1 METLSLAPFQGITDV
16 VYRNV
21 FKKHFR
27 GITKF
32 YTPFFTGI
40 QKDNSKSLRGEEI
53 SPDFNDVKT
62 VVPQILSNNADEIIR
77 FANQCKSMGYAEFN
91 LNMGCPFPRVANK
104 TRGCGLMADPVRTIK
119 MLNDV
124 FEQIDGIKFSIKC
137 RLGYYSDEEI
147 YVFVDVFNTF
157 NFSEI
162 IIHPRIGKQMY
173 TGEAS
178 LEKFMK
184 LIPLINKPLVYN
196 GDIFDI
202 EKYNL
207 VSSRRDG
214 SQIVSLRGDGQRSVS
229 TMLGRGL
236 LTNPF
241 LAEQIQNIDNQSDK
255 KKRMHNFVVDLY
267 VERLR
272 HAGGSPKII
281 GSMKE
286 LWKYM
291 MNIFDDPQNV
301 WRKVKKVNHLDEYE
315 EAVEAIFSEYNI
327 TLNNS
332 KDAIH
337 RISNMN
343 NQITT

>member
-1 METLSLAPFQGITDV
+1 MLSLAPFQGITDV

-21 FKKHFR
+21 FKKHFG
-27 GITKF
+27 GIDKY

-53 SPDFNDVKT
+53 SPEFNDVNT
-62 VVPQILSNNADEIIR
+62 VVPQILSNSAEEIIR
-77 FANQCKSMGYAEFN
+77 FANQCKSMGYPEFN

-104 TRGCGLMADPVRTIK
+104 TRGCGLMANPDRTIQ

-124 FEQIDGIKFSIKC
+124 CDHLDGIRFSIKC
-137 RLGYYSDEEI
+137 RLGYYNDEEI
-147 YVFVDVFNTF
+147 YAFIDTF
-157 NFSEI
+157 NILNISEI

-178 LEKFMK
+178 LEKFK
-184 LIPLINKPLVYN
+184 ELVPLINKPLVYN
-196 GDIFDI
+196 GDIFTTDRYTTI
-202 EKYNL
+202 L
-207 VSSRRDG
+207 SSL
-214 SQIVSLRGDGQRSVS
+214 SSLSS
-229 TMLGRGL
+229 LSFLSSSIMLGRGL

-241 LAEQIQNIDNQSDK
+241 LAEQIKSTDNQRDK
-255 KKRMHNFVVDLY
+255 KQRLHNFVVDLY

-301 WRKVKKVNHLDEYE
+301 WRKVKKVNNLDEYE
-315 EAVEAIFSEYNI
+315 ESVEVIFNQYN
-327 TLNNS
+327 LV
-332 KDAIH
+332 
-337 RISNMN
+337 
-343 NQITT
+343 

>member
-21 FKKHFR
+21 FKKHFS
-27 GITKF
+27 GIDKF

-53 SPDFNDVKT
+53 SPEFNDVKT
-62 VVPQILSNNADEIIR
+62 VVPQILSNTAEEIVR
-77 FANQCKSMGYAEFN
+77 FASQCKSMGYPEFN

-104 TRGCGLMADPVRTIK
+104 TRGCGLMANPNRTIK
-119 MLNDV
+119 MLSDV
-124 FEQIDGIKFSIKC
+124 FDGIDGINFSIKC
-137 RLGYYSDEEI
+137 RLGYYNDEEI
-147 YVFVDVFNTF
+147 NAFIETF
-157 NFSEI
+157 NSLPFSEI
-162 IIHPRIGKQMY
+162 IVHPRIGKQMY

-178 LEKFMK
+178 LERFKA

-196 GDIFDI
+196 GDIFDV
-202 EKYNL
+202 EKYNI
-207 VSSRRDG
+207 VKKSS
-214 SQIVSLRGDGQRSVS
+214 QSVA
-229 TMLGRGL
+229 LGRGL

-241 LAEQIQNIDNQSDK
+241 LAEEIKDIDNQQDK
-255 KKRMHNFVVDLY
+255 KQRLHNFVVDLY
-267 VERLR
+267 INRLH

-315 EAVEAIFSEYNI
+315 DAVEKVFNEHNLII
-327 TLNNS
+327 
-332 KDAIH
+332 
-337 RISNMN
+337 
-343 NQITT
+343 

>member
-21 FKKHFR
+21 FKKHFG
-27 GITKF
+27 GIDKY

-53 SPDFNDVKT
+53 SPEFNDVNT
-62 VVPQILSNNADEIIR
+62 VVPQILSNTAEEIIR
-77 FANQCKSMGYAEFN
+77 FANQCKSMGYPEFN

-104 TRGCGLMADPVRTIK
+104 TRGCGLMADPARTIK

-137 RLGYYSDEEI
+137 RLGYYDDEEI
-147 YVFVDVFNTF
+147 MAFIDTFNAL

-178 LEKFMK
+178 LEKF
-184 LIPLINKPLVYN
+184 LELVPLINKPLVYN
-196 GDIFDI
+196 GDIFTTDR
-202 EKYNL
+202 YNTIL
-207 VSSRRDG
+207 SSL
-214 SQIVSLRGDGQRSVS
+214 SSFSFLSSSI
-229 TMLGRGL
+229 MLGRGL

-241 LAEQIQNIDNQSDK
+241 LAEEIKSIDNQQDK
-255 KKRMHNFVVDLY
+255 KQRLHNFVVDLY
-267 VERLR
+267 INRLR

-315 EAVEAIFSEYNI
+315 IAVEDIF
-327 TLNNS
+327 
-332 KDAIH
+332 
-337 RISNMN
+337 
-343 NQITT
+343 NQHNLL

>member
-27 GITKF
+27 GIDKF

-53 SPDFNDVKT
+53 SPEFNDVNT
-62 VVPQILSNNADEIIR
+62 VVPQILSNKADEIIR
-77 FANQCKSMGYAEFN
+77 FANQCKSMGYLEFN

-104 TRGCGLMADPVRTIK
+104 TRGCGLMTSPDSTIA
-119 MLNDV
+119 MLTEV
-124 FEQIDGIKFSIKC
+124 CEHIDGINFSIKC
-137 RLGYYSDEEI
+137 RLGYYNDEEI
-147 YVFVDVFNTF
+147 NAFIDAFNSL
-157 NFSEI
+157 NISEI

-178 LEKFMK
+178 LEKFVK

-196 GDIFDI
+196 GDVFDI
-202 EKYNL
+202 EKYKTVRKSVQN
-207 VSSRRDG
+207 VS
-214 SQIVSLRGDGQRSVS
+214 
-229 TMLGRGL
+229 LGRGL

-241 LAEQIQNIDNQSDK
+241 LAEQIKSIDNKQDRK
-255 KKRMHNFVVDLY
+255 VRLHNFVVDLY
-267 VERLR
+267 VNRLH

-301 WRKVKKVNHLDEYE
+301 WRKVKKVNHLDDYE
-315 EAVEAIFSEYNI
+315 TAVETVFNEQNLI
-327 TLNNS
+327 L
-332 KDAIH
+332 
-337 RISNMN
+337 
-343 NQITT
+343 

>member
-21 FKKHFR
+21 FKKHFG
-27 GITKF
+27 GIDKY

-53 SPDFNDVKT
+53 SPEFNDVNT
-62 VVPQILSNNADEIIR
+62 VVPQILSNTAEEIIR
-77 FANQCKSMGYAEFN
+77 FANQCKSMGYPEFN

-104 TRGCGLMADPVRTIK
+104 TRGCGLMADPARTIK

-137 RLGYYSDEEI
+137 RLGYYDDEEI
-147 YVFVDVFNTF
+147 MAFVDTFNTL

-178 LEKFMK
+178 LEKF
-184 LIPLINKPLVYN
+184 LELVPLINKPLVYN
-196 GDIFDI
+196 GDIFTTDR
-202 EKYNL
+202 YNTIL
-207 VSSRRDG
+207 SSL
-214 SQIVSLRGDGQRSVS
+214 SSLSFLS
-229 TMLGRGL
+229 SSIMLGRGL

-241 LAEQIQNIDNQSDK
+241 LAEEIKSIDNQQDK
-255 KKRMHNFVVDLY
+255 KQRLHNFVVDLY
-267 VERLR
+267 INRLR

-291 MNIFDDPQNV
+291 MNSFDDPQNV

-315 EAVEAIFSEYNI
+315 TAVETIFNEHN
-327 TLNNS
+327 LL
-332 KDAIH
+332 
-337 RISNMN
+337 
-343 NQITT
+343 

>member
-21 FKKHFR
+21 FKKHFA
-27 GITKF
+27 GIGKF

-53 SPDFNDVKT
+53 SPDFNDIHT
-62 VVPQILSNNADEIIR
+62 VVPQILSNTAEEIIR
-77 FANQCKSMGYAEFN
+77 FANQCKSMGYEEFN

-104 TRGCGLMADPVRTIK
+104 TRGCGLMADPDRTIM

-124 FEQIDGIKFSIKC
+124 CEHIDGIRFSIKC
-137 RLGYYSDEEI
+137 RLGYYKDDEI
-147 YVFVDVFNTF
+147 YAFVDVFNTL
-157 NFSEI
+157 NISEL

-173 TGEAS
+173 NGEAS
-178 LEKFMK
+178 LEKFK
-184 LIPLINKPLVYN
+184 ALIPIINKPLVYN
-196 GDIFDI
+196 GDIFNV
-202 EKYNL
+202 EKFNQ
-207 VSSRRDG
+207 VS
-214 SQIVSLRGDGQRSVS
+214 QFTPI
-229 TMLGRGL
+229 MLGRGL

-241 LAEQIQNIDNQSDK
+241 LAEEIQNIENQRDK
-255 KKRMHNFVVDLY
+255 KQRLHGFVVDLY
-267 VERLR
+267 IARLH

-315 EAVEAIFSEYNI
+315 EAVEMVFNE
-327 TLNNS
+327 NNL
-332 KDAIH
+332 IL
-337 RISNMN
+337 
-343 NQITT
+343 

>member
-16 VYRNV
+16 VYRNI
-21 FKKHFR
+21 FRKHFR
-27 GITKF
+27 GIDKF

-53 SPDFNDVKT
+53 SPEFNDVNT
-62 VVPQILSNNADEIIR
+62 VVPQILSNTAEEIIR
-77 FANQCKSMGYAEFN
+77 FANQCKSMGYPEFN

-104 TRGCGLMADPVRTIK
+104 TRGCGLMADPTRTIK

-124 FEQIDGIKFSIKC
+124 FDGIDGIKFSIKC
-137 RLGYYSDEEI
+137 RLGYYNDEEI
-147 YVFVDVFNTF
+147 YAFIETF
-157 NFSEI
+157 NSLPFSEI

-173 TGEAS
+173 NGEAS
-178 LEKFMK
+178 LEKF
-184 LIPLINKPLVYN
+184 LELVSLINKPLVYN
-196 GDIFDI
+196 GDIFDV
-202 EKYNL
+202 EKYN
-207 VSSRRDG
+207 
-214 SQIVSLRGDGQRSVS
+214 IVTKSIKNVA
-229 TMLGRGL
+229 LGRGL

-241 LAEQIQNIDNQSDK
+241 LAEQIKNIDNQQDK
-255 KKRMHNFVVDLY
+255 KLRLHNFVVDLY
-267 VERLR
+267 INRLH

-315 EAVEAIFSEYNI
+315 TAVEAIFNEHN
-327 TLNNS
+327 LL
-332 KDAIH
+332 
-337 RISNMN
+337 
-343 NQITT
+343 

>member
-21 FKKHFR
+21 FKKHFG
-27 GITKF
+27 GIDKY

-53 SPDFNDVKT
+53 SPEFNDVNT
-62 VVPQILSNNADEIIR
+62 VVPQILSNTAEEIIR
-77 FANQCKSMGYAEFN
+77 FANQCKSMGYPEFN

-104 TRGCGLMADPVRTIK
+104 TRGCGLMADSARTIK

-137 RLGYYSDEEI
+137 RLGYYDDEEI
-147 YVFVDVFNTF
+147 MAFVDTFNTL

-178 LEKFMK
+178 LEKFVK
-184 LIPLINKPLVYN
+184 LVPLINKPLVYN
-196 GDIFDI
+196 GDIFTTDR
-202 EKYNL
+202 YNTIL
-207 VSSRRDG
+207 SSL
-214 SQIVSLRGDGQRSVS
+214 SSLSFLS
-229 TMLGRGL
+229 SSIMLGRGL

-241 LAEQIQNIDNQSDK
+241 LAEEIKSIDNQQDK
-255 KKRMHNFVVDLY
+255 KQRLHNFVVDLY
-267 VERLR
+267 INRLR

-315 EAVEAIFSEYNI
+315 IAVEDIF
-327 TLNNS
+327 
-332 KDAIH
+332 
-337 RISNMN
+337 
-343 NQITT
+343 NQHNLL

>member
-1 METLSLAPFQGITDV
+1 MLSLAPFQGITDV
-16 VYRNV
+16 VYRNI

-27 GITKF
+27 GIDKY

-53 SPDFNDVKT
+53 SPDFNDVNT
-62 VVPQILSNNADEIIR
+62 VVPQILSNTAEEIIR
-77 FANQCKSMGYAEFN
+77 FANQCKSMGYPEFN

-104 TRGCGLMADPVRTIK
+104 TRGCGLMADPDRTTK

-124 FEQIDGIKFSIKC
+124 FDGIDGIKFSIKC
-137 RLGYYSDEEI
+137 RLGYFNDEEI
-147 YVFVDVFNTF
+147 YAFIDTF
-157 NFSEI
+157 NSLPFSEI
-162 IIHPRIGKQMY
+162 IVHPRIGKQMY

-178 LEKFMK
+178 LEKFMALVPK
-184 LIPLINKPLVYN
+184 INKPLVYN
-196 GDIFDI
+196 GDIFTLARYNTILSSLSCDI
-202 EKYNL
+202 
-207 VSSRRDG
+207 
-214 SQIVSLRGDGQRSVS
+214 
-229 TMLGRGL
+229 MLGRGL

-241 LAEQIQNIDNQSDK
+241 LAEEIKQIDNQQDK
-255 KKRMHNFVVDLY
+255 KQRLHNFVVDLY
-267 VERLR
+267 VERLH

-315 EAVEAIFSEYNI
+315 TAVENIFNEYNLI
-327 TLNNS
+327 
-332 KDAIH
+332 
-337 RISNMN
+337 
-343 NQITT
+343 

>member
-21 FKKHFR
+21 FKKHFA
-27 GITKF
+27 GIGKF

-62 VVPQILSNNADEIIR
+62 VVPQILSNTAEEIIR
-77 FANQCKSMGYAEFN
+77 FANQCKSMGYVEFN

-104 TRGCGLMADPVRTIK
+104 TRGCGLMADPDRTIK

-137 RLGYYSDEEI
+137 RLGYYNDEEI
-147 YVFVDVFNTF
+147 FAFIDTFNSL

-178 LEKFMK
+178 IDKFK
-184 LIPLINKPLVYN
+184 TLIPMIKKPLVYN
-196 GDIFDI
+196 GDIFDV
-202 EKYNL
+202 EKYNM
-207 VSSRRDG
+207 VSPFAP
-214 SQIVSLRGDGQRSVS
+214 I
-229 TMLGRGL
+229 MLGRGL

-241 LAEQIQNIDNQSDK
+241 LAEQIQNIENQQDK
-255 KKRMHNFVVDLY
+255 KHRMHDFVVDLY

-301 WRKVKKVNHLDEYE
+301 WRKVKKVNHLEEYE
-315 EAVEAIFSEYNI
+315 TAVETIFNDYN
-327 TLNNS
+327 TLL
-332 KDAIH
+332 
-337 RISNMN
+337 
-343 NQITT
+343 

>member
-1 METLSLAPFQGITDV
+1 MEKLSLAPFQGITDV

-21 FKKHFR
+21 FKKHFA
-27 GITKF
+27 GIDKF

-53 SPDFNDVKT
+53 SPDFNDVNN
-62 VVPQILSNNADEIIR
+62 VVPQILSNTAEEIVR
-77 FANQCKSMGYAEFN
+77 FANQCKSMGYREFN

-104 TRGCGLMADPVRTIK
+104 TRGCGLMAGPDRTIK

-124 FEQIDGIKFSIKC
+124 FEQLDGIKFSIKC
-137 RLGYYSDEEI
+137 RLGYYNNEEI
-147 YVFVDVFNTF
+147 YAFIDTF
-157 NFSEI
+157 NSLPFSEI
-162 IIHPRIGKQMY
+162 IVHPRIGKQMY

-178 LEKFMK
+178 LEKFK
-184 LIPLINKPLVYN
+184 TLIPLINKPLVYN
-196 GDIFDI
+196 GDIFDVSR
-202 EKYNL
+202 YNH
-207 VSSRRDG
+207 VTMQCRDEVY
-214 SQIVSLRGDGQRSVS
+214 IVS
-229 TMLGRGL
+229 TIMLGRGL

-241 LAEQIQNIDNQSDK
+241 LAEQIQNIDNQQDK
-255 KKRMHNFVVDLY
+255 KQRLHNFVVNLY
-267 VERLR
+267 VERLH

-315 EAVEAIFSEYNI
+315 EAVETIFNEQNLI
-327 TLNNS
+327 
-332 KDAIH
+332 I
-337 RISNMN
+337 
-343 NQITT
+343 

>member
-16 VYRNV
+16 IYRNI
-21 FKKHFR
+21 FKKHFA
-27 GITKF
+27 GIGKF

-53 SPDFNDVKT
+53 SPEFNDVNT
-62 VVPQILSNNADEIIR
+62 IVPQILSNKADEIIR
-77 FANQCKSMGYAEFN
+77 FANQCKSMGYREFN

-104 TRGCGLMADPVRTIK
+104 TRGCGLMADPERTIP
-119 MLNDV
+119 MLTEVCENV
-124 FEQIDGIKFSIKC
+124 DGIKFSIKC
-137 RLGYYSDEEI
+137 RLGYYNDEEI
-147 YVFVDVFNTF
+147 YAFIDIFNAL
-157 NFSEI
+157 NISEI

-173 TGEAS
+173 NGEAS
-178 LEKFMK
+178 LEKFVK

-196 GDIFDI
+196 GDVFDVK
-202 EKYNL
+202 KYQMVRKSVQN
-207 VSSRRDG
+207 VS
-214 SQIVSLRGDGQRSVS
+214 
-229 TMLGRGL
+229 LGRGL

-241 LAEQIQNIDNQSDK
+241 LAEQIQNIDSQSDRK
-255 KKRMHNFVVDLY
+255 SRLHNFVVDLY

-301 WRKVKKVNHLDEYE
+301 WRKVKKINHLDDYE
-315 EAVEAIFSEYNI
+315 MAVETIFNEQNLI
-327 TLNNS
+327 L
-332 KDAIH
+332 
-337 RISNMN
+337 
-343 NQITT
+343 

>member
-21 FKKHFR
+21 FKKHFA
-27 GITKF
+27 GIGKF

-62 VVPQILSNNADEIIR
+62 VVPQILSNTAEEIIR
-77 FANQCKSMGYAEFN
+77 FANQCKSIGYTEYN

-104 TRGCGLMADPVRTIK
+104 TRGCGLMADPDRTIK

-137 RLGYYSDEEI
+137 RLGYYNDEEI
-147 YVFVDVFNTF
+147 YAFVDTFNTL

-178 LEKFMK
+178 IDKFK
-184 LIPLINKPLVYN
+184 ALIQLINKPLVYN
-196 GDIFDI
+196 GDIFDV
-202 EKYNL
+202 EKYNM
-207 VSSRRDG
+207 VAPFAP
-214 SQIVSLRGDGQRSVS
+214 I
-229 TMLGRGL
+229 MLGRGL

-241 LAEQIQNIDNQSDK
+241 LAEQIQHIENQKDK
-255 KKRMHNFVVDLY
+255 KHRLHDFVVDLY

-291 MNIFDDPQNV
+291 MNIFDDSQNV

-315 EAVEAIFSEYNI
+315 TAVETIFNEYN
-327 TLNNS
+327 L
-332 KDAIH
+332 
-337 RISNMN
+337 MP
-343 NQITT
+343 

>member
-21 FKKHFR
+21 FKKHFG
-27 GITKF
+27 GIDKY

-53 SPDFNDVKT
+53 SPEFNDVNT
-62 VVPQILSNNADEIIR
+62 VVPQILSNTAEEIIR
-77 FANQCKSMGYAEFN
+77 FANQCKSMGYPEFN

-104 TRGCGLMADPVRTIK
+104 TRGCGLMADPARTIK

-137 RLGYYSDEEI
+137 RLGYYDDEEI
-147 YVFVDVFNTF
+147 MAFVDTFNTL

-178 LEKFMK
+178 LEKF
-184 LIPLINKPLVYN
+184 LELVPLINKPLVYN
-196 GDIFDI
+196 GDIFTTDR
-202 EKYNL
+202 YNTIL
-207 VSSRRDG
+207 SSL
-214 SQIVSLRGDGQRSVS
+214 SFLSSSI
-229 TMLGRGL
+229 MLGRGL

-241 LAEQIQNIDNQSDK
+241 LAEEIKSIDNQQDK
-255 KKRMHNFVVDLY
+255 KQRLHNFVVDLY
-267 VERLR
+267 INRLR

-315 EAVEAIFSEYNI
+315 IAVEDIF
-327 TLNNS
+327 
-332 KDAIH
+332 
-337 RISNMN
+337 
-343 NQITT
+343 NQHNLL

>member
-27 GITKF
+27 GIDKF

-53 SPDFNDVKT
+53 SPEFNDVNT
-62 VVPQILSNNADEIIR
+62 VVPQILSNKADEIIR
-77 FANQCKSMGYAEFN
+77 FANQCKSIGYREFN

-104 TRGCGLMADPVRTIK
+104 TRGCGLMADPEHTIP
-119 MLNDV
+119 MLTEV
-124 FEQIDGIKFSIKC
+124 CEHIDGIKFSIKC
-137 RLGYYSDEEI
+137 RLGYYNDEEI
-147 YVFVDVFNTF
+147 YAFIDAFNTL
-157 NFSEI
+157 NISEI

-173 TGEAS
+173 NGEAS
-178 LEKFMK
+178 LEKFVK

-196 GDIFDI
+196 GDVFDV
-202 EKYNL
+202 EKYKTVKESIENI
-207 VSSRRDG
+207 S
-214 SQIVSLRGDGQRSVS
+214 
-229 TMLGRGL
+229 LGRGL

-241 LAEQIQNIDNQSDK
+241 LAEEIKGIDNQKDTK
-255 KKRMHNFVVDLY
+255 TRLHGFVVDLY
-267 VERLR
+267 VERLH

-291 MNIFDDPQNV
+291 MNIFDDPQDV
-301 WRKVKKVNHLDEYE
+301 WRKIKKVNHLDDYE
-315 EAVEAIFSEYNI
+315 TAVEAVFNEQNLI
-327 TLNNS
+327 L
-332 KDAIH
+332 
-337 RISNMN
+337 
-343 NQITT
+343 

>member
-21 FKKHFR
+21 FKKHFA
-27 GITKF
+27 GIGKF

-53 SPDFNDVKT
+53 SPDYNDVKT
-62 VVPQILSNNADEIIR
+62 VVPQILSNTADEIIR

-104 TRGCGLMADPVRTIK
+104 TRGCGLMADPDRTIK

-124 FEQIDGIKFSIKC
+124 FEHIDGIKFSIKC
-137 RLGYYSDEEI
+137 RLGYYNDEE
-147 YVFVDVFNTF
+147 VFAFINTFNTL

-173 TGEAS
+173 TDEAS
-178 LEKFMK
+178 IDKFK
-184 LIPLINKPLVYN
+184 ALIPLVNKPLVYN
-196 GDIFDI
+196 GDIFDV
-202 EKYNL
+202 EKYNM
-207 VSSRRDG
+207 VSPFA
-214 SQIVSLRGDGQRSVS
+214 SV
-229 TMLGRGL
+229 MLGRGL

-241 LAEQIQNIDNQSDK
+241 LAEQIQCIENQQDK
-255 KKRMHNFVVDLY
+255 KHRLHNFVVDLY
-267 VERLR
+267 VERFR

-315 EAVEAIFSEYNI
+315 TAVETIFNDYNLI
-327 TLNNS
+327 P
-332 KDAIH
+332 
-337 RISNMN
+337 
-343 NQITT
+343 

>member
-21 FKKHFR
+21 FKKHFG
-27 GITKF
+27 GIDKY

-53 SPDFNDVKT
+53 SPEFNDVNT
-62 VVPQILSNNADEIIR
+62 VVPQILSNTAEEIIR
-77 FANQCKSMGYAEFN
+77 FANQCKSMGYPEFN

-104 TRGCGLMADPVRTIK
+104 TRGCGLMADPARTIK

-124 FEQIDGIKFSIKC
+124 FDQIDGIKFSIKC
-137 RLGYYSDEEI
+137 RLGYYDDEEI
-147 YVFVDVFNTF
+147 MAFVDTFNTL

-178 LEKFMK
+178 LEKF
-184 LIPLINKPLVYN
+184 LELVPLINKPLVYN
-196 GDIFDI
+196 GDIFTTDR
-202 EKYNL
+202 YNTIL
-207 VSSRRDG
+207 SSL
-214 SQIVSLRGDGQRSVS
+214 SFLSSSI
-229 TMLGRGL
+229 MLGRGL

-241 LAEQIQNIDNQSDK
+241 LAEEIKSIDNQQDK
-255 KKRMHNFVVDLY
+255 KQRLHNFVVDLY
-267 VERLR
+267 INRLR

-315 EAVEAIFSEYNI
+315 IAVEDIF
-327 TLNNS
+327 
-332 KDAIH
+332 
-337 RISNMN
+337 
-343 NQITT
+343 NQHNLL

>member
-16 VYRNV
+16 VYRNI
-21 FKKHFR
+21 FKKHFA
-27 GITKF
+27 GIDKY

-53 SPDFNDVKT
+53 SPDFNDVRT
-62 VVPQILSNNADEIIR
+62 VVPQILSNTSEEIVR
-77 FANQCKSMGYAEFN
+77 FANQCKSMGYKEFN

-104 TRGCGLMADPVRTIK
+104 TRGCGLMADPDRTIK
-119 MLNDV
+119 LLNDV
-124 FEQIDGIKFSIKC
+124 CEHIDGIKFSIKC
-137 RLGYYSDEEI
+137 RLGYYNDEEI
-147 YVFVDVFNTF
+147 YAFIDTFNAL

-178 LEKFMK
+178 LEKFKK
-184 LIPLINKPLVYN
+184 LVPLINKPLIYN
-196 GDIFDI
+196 GDIFDVDYYHTI
-202 EKYNL
+202 LSALSNL
-207 VSSRRDG
+207 SALSDLSHG
-214 SQIVSLRGDGQRSVS
+214 I
-229 TMLGRGL
+229 MLGRGL

-241 LAEQIQNIDNQSDK
+241 LAEQIKNIDNQSDK
-255 KKRMHNFVVDLY
+255 KHRLHNFVVDLY

-315 EAVEAIFSEYNI
+315 TAVETIFEEYNL
-327 TLNNS
+327 TV
-332 KDAIH
+332 
-337 RISNMN
+337 
-343 NQITT
+343 

>member
-21 FKKHFR
+21 FKKYFA
-27 GITKF
+27 GIGKF

-53 SPDFNDVKT
+53 SPEFNDVNT
-62 VVPQILSNNADEIIR
+62 IVPQILSNKADEIIR
-77 FANQCKSMGYAEFN
+77 FANQCKSMGYREFN

-104 TRGCGLMADPVRTIK
+104 TRGCGLMADPERTIP
-119 MLNDV
+119 MLTEVCENV
-124 FEQIDGIKFSIKC
+124 DGIKFSIKC
-137 RLGYYSDEEI
+137 RLGYYNDEEI
-147 YVFVDVFNTF
+147 YAFIDAFNAL
-157 NFSEI
+157 NISEI

-173 TGEAS
+173 NGEAS
-178 LEKFMK
+178 LEKFVK

-196 GDIFDI
+196 GDVFDVK
-202 EKYNL
+202 KYQMVRKSVQN
-207 VSSRRDG
+207 VS
-214 SQIVSLRGDGQRSVS
+214 
-229 TMLGRGL
+229 LGRGL

-241 LAEQIQNIDNQSDK
+241 LAEQIQDIDSQSDI
-255 KKRMHNFVVDLY
+255 RSRLHNFVVDLY

-301 WRKVKKVNHLDEYE
+301 WRKVKKINHLDDYE
-315 EAVEAIFSEYNI
+315 MAVETIFNEQNLI
-327 TLNNS
+327 L
-332 KDAIH
+332 
-337 RISNMN
+337 
-343 NQITT
+343 

>member
-1 METLSLAPFQGITDV
+1 MNALSLAPFQGITDV
-16 VYRNV
+16 VYRNI

-27 GITKF
+27 GIDKY

-62 VVPQILSNNADEIIR
+62 VVPQILSNTAEEIIR
-77 FANQCKSMGYAEFN
+77 FANQCKSMGYPEFN

-104 TRGCGLMADPVRTIK
+104 TRGCGLMADPNRTIK

-124 FEQIDGIKFSIKC
+124 FEGIDGIKFSIKC
-137 RLGYYSDEEI
+137 RLGYFNDEEI
-147 YVFVDVFNTF
+147 DAFIDTF
-157 NFSEI
+157 NSLPFSEI

-178 LEKFMK
+178 LEKFTALMPK
-184 LIPLINKPLVYN
+184 INKPLVYN
-196 GDIFDI
+196 GDIFDV

-207 VSSRRDG
+207 VSS
-214 SQIVSLRGDGQRSVS
+214 QPVSKI
-229 TMLGRGL
+229 MLGRGL

-241 LAEQIQNIDNQSDK
+241 LAEQIKDIDNQQDK
-255 KKRMHNFVVDLY
+255 KSRLHNFVVDLY

-315 EAVEAIFSEYNI
+315 TAVENIFNEHN
-327 TLNNS
+327 LL
-332 KDAIH
+332 
-337 RISNMN
+337 
-343 NQITT
+343 

>member
-27 GITKF
+27 GIDKY

-62 VVPQILSNNADEIIR
+62 VVPQILSNTAEEIIR
-77 FANQCKSMGYAEFN
+77 FANQCKSMGYPEFN

-104 TRGCGLMADPVRTIK
+104 TRGCGLMADPTRTIK

-124 FEQIDGIKFSIKC
+124 FDGIDGIKFSIKC
-137 RLGYYSDEEI
+137 RLGYFNDEEI
-147 YVFVDVFNTF
+147 YAFIDTF
-157 NFSEI
+157 NSLPFSEI
-162 IIHPRIGKQMY
+162 IVHPRIGKQMY

-178 LEKFMK
+178 LEKFK
-184 LIPLINKPLVYN
+184 ELVPLINKPLVYN
-196 GDIFDI
+196 GDIFTTDRYTTI
-202 EKYNL
+202 L
-207 VSSRRDG
+207 SSL
-214 SQIVSLRGDGQRSVS
+214 SILSILSS
-229 TMLGRGL
+229 SIMLGRGL

-241 LAEQIQNIDNQSDK
+241 LAEQIKNIDNQLDK
-255 KKRMHNFVVDLY
+255 KQRLHNFVVDLY
-267 VERLR
+267 IERLH

-315 EAVEAIFSEYNI
+315 TAVESIFNEHN
-327 TLNNS
+327 LL
-332 KDAIH
+332 
-337 RISNMN
+337 
-343 NQITT
+343 

>member
-21 FKKHFR
+21 FKKHFS
-27 GITKF
+27 GIDKF

-53 SPDFNDVKT
+53 SPEFNDVKT
-62 VVPQILSNNADEIIR
+62 VVPQILSNTAEEIVR
-77 FANQCKSMGYAEFN
+77 FASQCKSMGYPEFN

-104 TRGCGLMADPVRTIK
+104 TRGCGLMADPNRTIK
-119 MLNDV
+119 MLSDV
-124 FEQIDGIKFSIKC
+124 FDGIDGINFSIKC
-137 RLGYYSDEEI
+137 RLGYYNDEEI
-147 YVFVDVFNTF
+147 NAFIETF
-157 NFSEI
+157 NSLPFSEI
-162 IIHPRIGKQMY
+162 IVHPRIGKQMY

-178 LEKFMK
+178 LERFKA

-196 GDIFDI
+196 GDIFDV
-202 EKYNL
+202 EKYNI
-207 VSSRRDG
+207 VKKSS
-214 SQIVSLRGDGQRSVS
+214 QSVA
-229 TMLGRGL
+229 LGRGL

-241 LAEQIQNIDNQSDK
+241 LAEEIKDIDNQQDK
-255 KKRMHNFVVDLY
+255 KQRLHNFVVDLY
-267 VERLR
+267 INRLH

-315 EAVEAIFSEYNI
+315 DAVEKVFNEHNLII
-327 TLNNS
+327 
-332 KDAIH
+332 
-337 RISNMN
+337 
-343 NQITT
+343 

>member
-1 METLSLAPFQGITDV
+1 METLSLAPFQGITNV

-21 FKKHFR
+21 FKKHFS
-27 GITKF
+27 GIDKF

-53 SPDFNDVKT
+53 NPEFNDVKT
-62 VVPQILSNNADEIIR
+62 VVPQILSNTAEEIVR
-77 FANQCKSMGYAEFN
+77 FASQCKSMGYPEFN

-104 TRGCGLMADPVRTIK
+104 TRGCGLMADPNRTIQI
-119 MLNDV
+119 LNEV
-124 FEQIDGIKFSIKC
+124 FDGIEGIKFSIKC
-137 RLGYYSDEEI
+137 RLGYYNDEEI
-147 YVFVDVFNTF
+147 NAFIETF
-157 NFSEI
+157 NSLPFSEI
-162 IIHPRIGKQMY
+162 IVHPRIGKQMY

-178 LEKFMK
+178 LERFKA

-196 GDIFDI
+196 GDIFDV
-202 EKYNL
+202 EKYNI
-207 VSSRRDG
+207 VKKSS
-214 SQIVSLRGDGQRSVS
+214 QSVA
-229 TMLGRGL
+229 LGRGL

-241 LAEQIQNIDNQSDK
+241 LAEEIKDIDNQQDK
-255 KKRMHNFVVDLY
+255 KQRLHNFVVDLY
-267 VERLR
+267 INRLH

-315 EAVEAIFSEYNI
+315 DAVEKVFNEHNLII
-327 TLNNS
+327 
-332 KDAIH
+332 
-337 RISNMN
+337 
-343 NQITT
+343 

>member
-16 VYRNV
+16 VYRNI

-27 GITKF
+27 GIDKY

-53 SPDFNDVKT
+53 NPDFNDVKT
-62 VVPQILSNNADEIIR
+62 VVPQILSNTAEEIIR
-77 FANQCKSMGYAEFN
+77 FANQCKSMGYPEFN

-104 TRGCGLMADPVRTIK
+104 TRGCGLMADPDRTIK

-124 FEQIDGIKFSIKC
+124 FEHIDGIKFSIKC
-137 RLGYYSDEEI
+137 RLGYYNDEEI
-147 YVFVDVFNTF
+147 YAFIDTFNTL

-178 LEKFMK
+178 LEKFK
-184 LIPLINKPLVYN
+184 ELVPLINKPLIYN
-196 GDIFDI
+196 GDIYEVDY
-202 EKYNL
+202 YNTIL
-207 VSSRRDG
+207 
-214 SQIVSLRGDGQRSVS
+214 S
-229 TMLGRGL
+229 TLSDLSALSHGIMLGRGL

-241 LAEQIQNIDNQSDK
+241 LAEKIKGIENQQDK
-255 KKRMHNFVVDLY
+255 KQRLHNFVVDLY
-267 VERLR
+267 IERLH

-291 MNIFDDPQNV
+291 MNIFDEPQNV

-315 EAVEAIFSEYNI
+315 EAVEIVFNENNL
-327 TLNNS
+327 TL
-332 KDAIH
+332 
-337 RISNMN
+337 
-343 NQITT
+343 

>member
-16 VYRNV
+16 VYRNI
-21 FKKHFR
+21 FKKHFC
-27 GITKF
+27 GIDKY

-53 SPDFNDVKT
+53 SPDFNDVNT
-62 VVPQILSNNADEIIR
+62 VVPQILSNTTEEIIR
-77 FANQCKSMGYAEFN
+77 FANQCKSMGYPEFN

-104 TRGCGLMADPVRTIK
+104 TRGCGLMADPDRTIK

-124 FEQIDGIKFSIKC
+124 FENIDGIKFSIKC
-137 RLGYYSDEEI
+137 RLGYYNDEEI
-147 YVFVDVFNTF
+147 YAFIETF
-157 NFSEI
+157 NSLPFSEI
-162 IIHPRIGKQMY
+162 IVHPRIGKQMY

-178 LEKFMK
+178 LEKFAS
-184 LIPLINKPLVYN
+184 LVPLINKPLVYN

-207 VSSRRDG
+207 VKKA
-214 SQIVSLRGDGQRSVS
+214 S
-229 TMLGRGL
+229 TTIMLGRGL

-241 LAEQIQNIDNQSDK
+241 LAEQIKNIDNQQDK
-255 KKRMHNFVVDLY
+255 KQRLHNFVVDLY
-267 VERLR
+267 VERLH

-315 EAVEAIFSEYNI
+315 TAVEAIFNEHNL
-327 TLNNS
+327 TL
-332 KDAIH
+332 
-337 RISNMN
+337 
-343 NQITT
+343 

>member
-21 FKKHFR
+21 FKRHFG
-27 GITKF
+27 GIDKY

-53 SPDFNDVKT
+53 SPEFNDVNT
-62 VVPQILSNNADEIIR
+62 VVPQILSNTAEEIIR
-77 FANQCKSMGYAEFN
+77 FANQCKSMGYPEFN

-104 TRGCGLMADPVRTIK
+104 TRGCGLMADPTRTIK

-137 RLGYYSDEEI
+137 RLGYYDDEEI
-147 YVFVDVFNTF
+147 MAFIDTFNAL

-178 LEKFMK
+178 LEKFVNLM
-184 LIPLINKPLVYN
+184 PLINKPLVYN
-196 GDIFDI
+196 GDIFDV
-202 EKYNL
+202 EKFNTIQQQP
-207 VSSRRDG
+207 VAA
-214 SQIVSLRGDGQRSVS
+214 I
-229 TMLGRGL
+229 MLGRGL

-241 LAEQIQNIDNQSDK
+241 LAEQIKGIDNQQDK
-255 KKRMHNFVVDLY
+255 KQRLHNFVVDLY
-267 VERLR
+267 INRLH

-291 MNIFDDPQNV
+291 MNIFDDPQNA

-315 EAVEAIFSEYNI
+315 TSVENIFNEYNLI
-327 TLNNS
+327 
-332 KDAIH
+332 
-337 RISNMN
+337 
-343 NQITT
+343 